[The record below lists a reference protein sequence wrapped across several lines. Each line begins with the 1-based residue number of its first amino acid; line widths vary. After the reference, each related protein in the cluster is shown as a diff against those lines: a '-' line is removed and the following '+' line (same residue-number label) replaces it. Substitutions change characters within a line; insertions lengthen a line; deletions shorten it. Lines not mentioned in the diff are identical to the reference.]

1 MEKEL
6 RMFRDKVS
14 ELTQRLRPF
23 ISDRTNSPSY
33 RSFSVGNKIS
43 CCIYYLKDTGSIWMT
58 ANTFGIYR
66 EPFQR

>member
-6 RMFRDKVS
+6 RLSRDKFS
-14 ELTQRLRPF
+14 EMTQPLRPF
-23 ISDRTNSPSY
+23 ISGRTNSPTY
-33 RSFSVGNKIS
+33 KSFSVENKIS